1 MGNGY
6 NSAGALQDAYGA
18 AYAGGQ
24 RFFTWT
30 NDAFNPTAWGVS
42 TRSIPTQIPE
52 LVNTGSP
59 NTAGGSMAN
68 SLQGVNPWNLLQ
80 SPVPWIVIA
89 LLLGIPLYHWFEYER
104 ER

>member
-42 TRSIPTQIPE
+42 TRSVPTQIPE
-52 LVNTGSP
+52 LVNSGSP
-59 NTAGGSMAN
+59 NMGGSLSGSMNGISAW
-68 SLQGVNPWNLLQ
+68 SLIK

-89 LLLGIPLYHWFEYER
+89 LLVGIPLYHYWEYER
-104 ER
+104 EH

>member
-6 NSAGALQDAYGA
+6 GSAGALQDAYGA
-18 AYAGGQ
+18 AFAGGQ

-30 NDAFNPTAWGVS
+30 NDAFNPTAYGVS
-42 TRSIPTQIPE
+42 TRSVPTQIPE
-52 LVNTGSP
+52 LVNTASP
-59 NTAGGSMAN
+59 NTGGSLSGSMSGISAW
-68 SLQGVNPWNLLQ
+68 SLIK

-89 LLLGIPLYHWFEYER
+89 LLVGIPLYHYWEYER